1 MKNVCITLFCLIST
15 FAFAQSE
22 DEGIKSAISSYTQGF
37 TKGDTASLGRA
48 FASNALLRNLNT
60 STGKITDTPLRKFIS
75 GMPTGGAKATGNLVN
90 YSYAGTSAVATVEF
104 KFDDFKYIDLLS
116 LVKINEDWKIVCRVF
131 SRVGLDVNVASG
143 LGAKAGA
150 GKVVPAAA
158 GAKAAAPVK
167 KAAVKKADDGW

>member
-1 MKNVCITLFCLIST
+1 MKNLIIALFCLT
-15 FAFAQSE
+15 NTLAFAQTE
-22 DEGIKSAISSYTQGF
+22 DEGIKSAISDYTVGF

-60 STGKITDTPLRKFIS
+60 STGKISDTPLRKFVS
-75 GMPTGGAKATGNLVN
+75 GMPAGGAKATGNLIN

-116 LVKINEDWKIVCRVF
+116 LMKINDDWKIVCRVF
-131 SRVGLDVNVASG
+131 SRVALDVNVASG
-143 LGAKAGA
+143 VGAKASTS
-150 GKVVPAAA
+150 KTTSPS
-158 GAKAAAPVK
+158 KAVAPVK

>member
-1 MKNVCITLFCLIST
+1 MKNVLFALCCLIGFS
-15 FAFAQSE
+15 AFAQSE
-22 DEGIKSAISSYTQGF
+22 DEGIKSSISAYTEGF

-48 FASNALLRNLNT
+48 FASNALLRNLNA
-60 STGKITDTPLRKFIS
+60 STGKLVDTPLRKFIA

-116 LVKINEDWKIVCRVF
+116 LVKINDDWKIVCRVY
-131 SRVGLDVNVASG
+131 SRVALDVNVASG
-143 LGAKAGA
+143 VGSKASTSKTSTSPS
-150 GKVVPAAA
+150 KVV
-158 GAKAAAPVK
+158 APVK